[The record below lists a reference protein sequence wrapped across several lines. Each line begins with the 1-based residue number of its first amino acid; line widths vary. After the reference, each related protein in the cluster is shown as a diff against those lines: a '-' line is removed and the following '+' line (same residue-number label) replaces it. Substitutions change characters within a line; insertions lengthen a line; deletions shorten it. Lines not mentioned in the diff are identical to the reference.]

1 MKKVFI
7 SIICGSL
14 FLSCKPVSKSI
25 EDTVNS
31 QGTSVHQKEQGKD
44 HTVTNTE
51 QYTEGTKTG
60 FLNDTDRLLS
70 AEAALKNL
78 PQYAG
83 KEIFIYLFLGFY
95 DNGTI
100 NVMLQHPENPEYVDV
115 YDYRDGKWSAP
126 VPKQLSVEEDIQ
138 HGLISLNK
146 VSFAAVAQ
154 VNKIYREKASGIDG
168 VKPLTN
174 IYITVVNN
182 VIDWYPMNIEGSRER
197 YAIRFNT
204 DGTLKS
210 FKQD

>member
-1 MKKVFI
+1 MKKIYILF
-7 SIICGSL
+7 ICGSL

-25 EDTVNS
+25 EDTLNV
-31 QGTSVHQKEQGKD
+31 QGTLVQHKDHRKE
-44 HTVTNTE
+44 HTVTTTAQHTE
-51 QYTEGTKTG
+51 EEKNG

-70 AEAALKNL
+70 AEAALKRL
-78 PQYAG
+78 PEYAG

-115 YDYRDGKWSAP
+115 YDYRNGQWSVP
-126 VPKQLSVEEDIQ
+126 VPKQLSVNDDIQ
-138 HGLISLNK
+138 HSLISLNK
-146 VSFAAVAQ
+146 VSFASVAQ
-154 VNKIYREKASGIDG
+154 VNKIYREKASRIEGA
-168 VKPLTN
+168 KPLTN

-182 VIDWYPMNIEGSRER
+182 AIDWYPMNIEGSRER

-204 DGTLKS
+204 DGTLKA